1 MKKKTQRLIFKISV
15 FALMI
20 ACLPGGG
27 DFVIGLK
34 LAVLITIVGWLG
46 CQIDSVLGALLEN
59 RGLMTKGTV
68 NAAAI
73 SVGIVLTYLLLN
85 HLAWY

>member
-1 MKKKTQRLIFKISV
+1 
-15 FALMI
+15 MI
-20 ACLPGGG
+20 AAVALLIGWLPGGG
-27 DFVIGLK
+27 SFVIGLQ
-34 LAVLITIVGWLG
+34 LAGLVTLVGWLG

-73 SVGIVLTYLLLN
+73 SAGMALTYLLLN